1 MAMTDSLMKD
11 KCAIYIA
18 DLPRGIDPEKINRM
32 HLAHGLPLPVDFQL
46 LQNSA
51 DSQVSGAIFRYED
64 QAAAD
69 GALEVFSGLP
79 VEYNGRY
86 WPLCAKPVPEAR
98 PVPEPVKKPAQA
110 WQQTVND
117 TLVLLREVPADW
129 SQKDLLTFHQSL
141 AMEEFQTVKLM
152 QSVDGGV
159 TRHVYLQYRT
169 PSAASI
175 AVRSLSGSLVH
186 PRSGEPRQLVAELTR
201 TVASRVPPITA
212 SPALNG
218 AKARPQGKGS
228 GYGYRNQAWDQHEP
242 GPFHD
247 PYTLYLS
254 DMPSD
259 FNKQDLERLHE
270 QLGLVKP
277 KSIKVLYLRLNKV
290 KGSAVLRYETTEQ
303 AKSALMMLQDRLVL
317 VNEHSGEEQHP
328 RAQFAKKRASKPAA
342 AQEEEDSFGGS
353 DREEHEE
360 DDSVYALPSVYVA
373 ELPINITENGV
384 RHMLQEVGTKLDDL
398 VTITFLQQKFKG
410 SHACCLLR
418 YHDIE
423 TAESVAEKLHGFRVY
438 HPDDRTRPVR
448 AKVAK
453 HSKALH
459 YMCTDVYFGEV
470 PNNWTASYVYKFL
483 AQAGVERNSIHSVKL
498 LSQRPGR
505 AGVGVILHIVS
516 AEAADR
522 VLEQLTGQEILVRGK
537 PRPLKVRLADAPQE
551 PPEPPAPPVET
562 RKPALVP
569 KQPIPTSATSAS
581 SFPWAQLQ

>member
-1 MAMTDSLMKD
+1 MWELRELKQEIVDLKDSFMCHKRDDEMWHGRIRAGICAQLVADRLGEIGPFQAAILLTVLALFFVVFWEENYGSSDEEETWESESSTNAAAAFKAIVSDRKIFLTGLVNSLFEGSMYSFVFMWVPSMLQALNGSFMTCMSLGGLLFSPHLLLGLCSAEQLAVGVFLVGAAALAVPVYSSSLIPVLLSFIIFETCVGVFFPCLGLLRSKVIPDSIQGSVMNIFRVPLNIFVVIGTKLTD
-11 KCAIYIA
+11 IYPP
-18 DLPRGIDPEKINRM
+18 LPRLGEAPPMINRM

-159 TRHVYLQYRT
+159 TRHRCVVS
-169 PSAASI
+169 P
-175 AVRSLSGSLVH
+175 
-186 PRSGEPRQLVAELTR
+186 VAWCIRDPENPG
-201 TVASRVPPITA
+201 A
-212 SPALNG
+212 NG

-254 DMPSD
+254 DMPKHKNSTPD
-259 FNKQDLERLHE
+259 HGSSQDLERLHE

-328 RAQFAKKRASKPAA
+328 RAQKLGSKTGQREPAA
-342 AQEEEDSFGGS
+342 AQEWEDSFGGS

-360 DDSVYALPSVYVA
+360 ESTVA
-373 ELPINITENGV
+373 AV
-384 RHMLQEVGTKLDDL
+384 
-398 VTITFLQQKFKG
+398 
-410 SHACCLLR
+410 
-418 YHDIE
+418 E
-423 TAESVAEKLHGFRVY
+423 TAE
-438 HPDDRTRPVR
+438 
-448 AKVAK
+448 
-453 HSKALH
+453 
-459 YMCTDVYFGEV
+459 
-470 PNNWTASYVYKFL
+470 
-483 AQAGVERNSIHSVKL
+483 I
-498 LSQRPGR
+498 
-505 AGVGVILHIVS
+505 
-516 AEAADR
+516 
-522 VLEQLTGQEILVRGK
+522 
-537 PRPLKVRLADAPQE
+537 
-551 PPEPPAPPVET
+551 
-562 RKPALVP
+562 
-569 KQPIPTSATSAS
+569 
-581 SFPWAQLQ
+581 